1 MNEII
6 DFFTNNTTLAY
17 TTAVVIFIITIFLL
31 VKRLIGF
38 MITLL
43 LLAFALVSGLA
54 IANYDLFREVL
65 TSFKY
70 DPSKNKDDQYTH
82 IKTQLGKAY
91 EELKEEFQEQ
101 KQKLEA
107 VYDAYQNPKNGTPA
121 APAEPAKPEPKK

>member
-17 TTAVVIFIITIFLL
+17 ATAVIIFIVTIFLL

-43 LLAFALVSGLA
+43 LLAFALISGLA

-70 DPSKNKDDQYTH
+70 DPAKNKEDQYTH
-82 IKTQLGKAY
+82 IKAQLGKAY

-107 VYDAYQNPKNGTPA
+107 VYDAYQNPKT
-121 APAEPAKPEPKK
+121 AEPVKQEPKK